1 MPNQGSKRI
10 HKRIRRIKMKRDK
23 LRRLFTEIARRS
35 YEQNNGTLKGFGKVA
50 KFYDRNWRPN
60 VESFGG
66 YKGAWNSEVV
76 KNIRQSVQM

>member
-1 MPNQGSKRI
+1 
-10 HKRIRRIKMKRDK
+10 MKRDK